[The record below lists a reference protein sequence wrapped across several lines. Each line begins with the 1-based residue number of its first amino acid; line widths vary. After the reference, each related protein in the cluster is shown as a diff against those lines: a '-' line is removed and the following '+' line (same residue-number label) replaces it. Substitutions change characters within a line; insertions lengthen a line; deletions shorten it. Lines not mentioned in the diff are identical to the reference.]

1 MDIYKFIDIFFFG
14 FAVYSFFFVVYKHF
28 DFYKKSDTLKLIDQS
43 AITVVSIAGLAYA
56 AVWLFDIAL
65 ILFGKDLEAKSSFI
79 RRATGI
85 YWLGYWLQPVLYIL
99 TTQLL
104 RIKKIANNSFLR
116 FFLAFLLFFNFEK
129 FVIIVTSL
137 HRDYLPSSWEMF
149 GNFSFFGMIITD
161 WAIKLILFSAFVIVT
176 YYIKTRKT
184 L

>member
-1 MDIYKFIDIFFFG
+1 MNIYNFIDFFFFG
-14 FAVYSFFFVVYKHF
+14 FAVYSFFFVVYKQF
-28 DFYKKSDTLKLIDQS
+28 DFYKTSETLKLIDKS

-56 AVWLFDIAL
+56 AVWLVDIAL
-65 ILFGKDLEAKSSFI
+65 ILLGTDIENKSSFI

-85 YWLGYWLQPVLYIL
+85 YWFGYWLQPTLYVLA
-99 TTQLL
+99 TQLL
-104 RIKKIANNSFLR
+104 RIKKIANHGFLR

-137 HRDYLPSSWEMF
+137 HRDYLPSSWSMY
-149 GNFSFFGMIITD
+149 GGFSFFGWIIAD

-176 YYIKTRKT
+176 YYLKARKT